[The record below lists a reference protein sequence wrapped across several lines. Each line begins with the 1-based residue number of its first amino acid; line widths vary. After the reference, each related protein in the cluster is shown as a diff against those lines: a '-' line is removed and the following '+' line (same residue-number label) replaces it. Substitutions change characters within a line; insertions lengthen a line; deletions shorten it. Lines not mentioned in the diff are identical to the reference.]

1 MESLGEIAVTAQRN
15 RSIKKIL
22 STHFG
27 KGKVRVRGHGADW
40 VVKIDTAPTSVE
52 HRHELET
59 KVWEL
64 IDRSNIGLGGGYSID
79 I

>member
-40 VVKIDTAPTSVE
+40 VVKIALRRPALNTSVSWKP
-52 HRHELET
+52 RFG
-59 KVWEL
+59 
-64 IDRSNIGLGGGYSID
+64 S
-79 I
+79 

>member
-15 RSIKKIL
+15 RRIKKIL

-40 VVKIDTAPTSVE
+40 VSRLTLRRPALNTSVSW
-52 HRHELET
+52 
-59 KVWEL
+59 KPK
-64 IDRSNIGLGGGYSID
+64 SGS
-79 I
+79 